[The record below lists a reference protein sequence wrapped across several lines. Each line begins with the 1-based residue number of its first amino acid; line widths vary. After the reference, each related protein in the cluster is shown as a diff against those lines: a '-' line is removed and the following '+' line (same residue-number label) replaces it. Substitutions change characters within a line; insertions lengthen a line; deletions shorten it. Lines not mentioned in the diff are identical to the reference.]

1 VVFRRILTTT
11 DGSDASI
18 RGIRAALEIVG
29 SYQAEFIVLTIVQ
42 VPHSLA
48 IASHMD
54 QHVINEYVE
63 RTAQEG
69 LRPALSVVRDSG
81 LGAEVKVVVG
91 SPPELILDEAI
102 ACHADL
108 VVMGRR
114 NWADA
119 KELVLGSVSQRVARS
134 ITVPLLLVP

>member
-1 VVFRRILTTT
+1 VVFRRILATT
-11 DGSDASI
+11 DGSEASI
-18 RGIRAALEIVG
+18 RGIKAALEIVG
-29 SYQAEFIVLTIVQ
+29 CYQAEFIVLTAVQ

-54 QHVINEYVE
+54 QHVINEFVE
-63 RTAQEG
+63 RIAQEG

-91 SPPELILDEAI
+91 SPPEVILAEAM

-114 NWADA
+114 NWAEA
-119 KELVLGSVSQRVARS
+119 KELVLGSVSERVARN